1 MVSRDP
7 FRAFAEAPHLGK
19 LPRELRFTD
28 TFRAVLNQESSLRN
42 WQLHKQF
49 GLNGNP
55 IEDPDFNFQETMD
68 AQGDHRYS
76 SLLSDAVN
84 EEHYNKLRLKAM
96 FEDHQRQIIS
106 DSGFGHTMAA
116 GLLTGLADP
125 LNLALG
131 AVTGGS
137 ATLARAVFKSAAM
150 AVVITGSNEAVLQN
164 TQLTRTALES
174 VINVAADMVFSTVL
188 GVGAYGIVRGLGGN
202 PEMLR
207 ANLGREERADSGAYG
222 IPFGSDPD
230 GRIVLYEHPSSVTRG
245 PVIPEFR
252 AVDPS
257 KEIGPGNQAAEYDV
271 GEHKIYVDYHWLNR
285 DFASE
290 AWKKPR
296 VKGAKPIDYD
306 FKSAE
311 EYTAFVIQ
319 HEYLHSVHPQARN
332 AAGEIIED
340 LGTYENRIN
349 DYALSLRLSRAPDAP
364 VLTKGTRGEISE
376 ATHHRHEA
384 EIRAT
389 YGDDAADQMGREGAF
404 GGFHGE
410 THPGARHTDGN
421 IPPESLDD
429 TARKAGYDGYE
440 DTIDHVEAFSERV
453 LSGDLTWITRL
464 AHAYGLEKLKVSP
477 MLHLLNSK
485 LHSARWYIWNLT
497 ETPVSVVGN
506 QHGYVTPTSVQ
517 QNAKI
522 HNYLISQIVE
532 LTTKAFAAHRLG
544 RSIDDPSITTGG
556 VLKELGKAQ
565 VERFSGKLP
574 TASSRSIVGFKV
586 RVSRALRSGDADED
600 PAVMEV
606 VKQIRKTIEQVTD
619 DAQKLGLLPEKLE
632 LFGTKSYLPRM
643 WLQDV
648 VTKNVDELVTIITTW
663 QRGNVSADMP
673 ENLVEAM
680 NKGTEAHEHYV
691 RLQLKGV
698 SRRLNGIEDYSPESA
713 APGGSFKERGIWV
726 DDNVIAGDNTG
737 WGGSGMSFIESDID
751 HIIKRWVPTLT
762 TDMEIVRNP
771 VFGSVGFENV
781 TARIRRESVES
792 AEELGDGIIEVQIT
806 TPQGAPMPENFVRA
820 VTDEDTFVV
829 GRGAGEPDYDSIP
842 EYDAT
847 TGEIL
852 DMPDQPKGGTT
863 WQRGVG
869 KRKIIVKTTK
879 RAEEDIEKLIAV
891 RDNMRGTYSLS
902 EDPLSITARMA
913 RLSIDMTHLAL
924 MGNVVVSSLPDAGRL
939 LVVNK
944 MHAIKTL
951 QLAFKHRDA
960 YKMAALEA
968 KYAGT
973 ALDMSKAQTIN
984 SLLHQGEIPRYTGA
998 ERLVGRLTDT
1008 LFIVNGLNP
1017 WNAMM
1022 KQAAGIATIARMI
1035 HDFRLYQSGELS
1047 NKSITQ
1053 LARAGI
1059 DGGLI
1064 REVMAKVDKHGEIVD
1079 DIDIV
1084 NSHLWGNSESDLA
1097 LLTRFRAILNKEIDT
1112 QIVTPGPADVP
1123 LMFKKTPLWEE
1134 VTERL
1139 LGRKMTA
1146 REAAAFNL
1154 ETGERAIEGDRP
1166 GRFGPGGRMRA
1177 EAAAL
1182 YPELGKMFGQYKSFI
1197 AGSWS
1202 RVMLNS
1208 AQHRDSREIIGIG
1221 TMVLIGGMA
1230 KTLKDWSYNRPGP
1243 KNLTDFLIEGFD
1255 QAGLGAWV
1263 MWANNSTEMLTNNSI
1278 GVRPFVG
1285 VQENYPASARFQ
1297 TSNIAGPAVGQ
1308 WWHGME
1314 GVGQLATGQMPTSL
1328 IEIAP
1333 YKSYFPLRLH
1343 NLFNWGK
1350 TFDETVDVGA
1360 TQ

>member
-1 MVSRDP
+1 MQRIDP
-7 FRAFAEAPHLGK
+7 LGYGPSPHIGQ
-19 LPRELRFTD
+19 LPREVNFSS
-28 TFRAVLNQESSLRN
+28 TFRAVLNQESSLRS
-42 WQLHKQF
+42 WDLHRKF
-49 GLNGNP
+49 GLDGNP
-55 IEDPDFNFQETMD
+55 VEDPDFNFQQVMD
-68 AQGDHRYS
+68 AQGDHKYRS
-76 SLLSDAVN
+76 ILSESVS

-96 FEDHQRQIIS
+96 FEEHQRGIIA
-106 DSGFGHTMAA
+106 DSGFTETLAA
-116 GLLTGLADP
+116 GFLVGMTDP
-125 LNLALG
+125 LNIVLG
-131 AVTGGS
+131 AVSGGS
-137 ATLARAVFKSAAM
+137 ATLARSVFKSAAM
-150 AVVITGSNEAVLQN
+150 AVAITGGNETVLQQ
-164 TQLTRTALES
+164 TQITRTGMES
-174 VINVAADMVFSTVL
+174 VINLAADMVFSTAL
-188 GVGAYGIVRGLGGN
+188 GVGAYGIARGLGAN
-202 PEMLR
+202 PKMLR
-207 ANLGREERADSGAYG
+207 NNLGREERADSGTYG
-222 IPFGSDPD
+222 LPFGDDPD
-230 GRIVLYEHPSSVTRG
+230 APLVLYEPPSSTTRG
-245 PVIPEFR
+245 PVVPEYR
-252 AVDPS
+252 AVDPT
-257 KEIGPGNQAAEYDV
+257 KDIGPGNQAAEYDV
-271 GEHKIYVDYHWLNR
+271 GEHKIYVDYHWLKR
-285 DFASE
+285 DFAGQ

-306 FKSAE
+306 FKSAD

-340 LGTYENRIN
+340 LGAYENRIN
-349 DYALSLRLSRAPDAP
+349 DYALPLRLARAPDAEI
-364 VLTKGTRGEISE
+364 LTKATRGELSE
-376 ATHHRHEA
+376 ATHQRHES
-384 EIRAT
+384 EIRAN
-389 YGDDAADQMGREGAF
+389 YGDDVADQMGREGAF
-404 GGFHGE
+404 GGFFGE
-410 THPGARHTDGN
+410 THPAARHTDGN
-421 IPPESLDD
+421 IPPERLDD
-429 TARKAGYDGYE
+429 TARKSGYDGYE
-440 DTIDHVEAFSERV
+440 DTIDHVEAYSERV

-477 MLHLLNSK
+477 MLHLLNSQ
-485 LHSARWYIWNLT
+485 LHSARWYISNLI
-497 ETPVSVVGN
+497 ETPVSLVGN
-506 QHGYVTPTSVQ
+506 QHGYVTPISIQ

-522 HNYLISQIVE
+522 HNYLVSQIVE
-532 LTTKAFAAHRLG
+532 ITTKAFAAHRLG
-544 RSIDDPSITTGG
+544 RSVDDPSIGTTRI
-556 VLKELGKAQ
+556 LRELGKAQ

-574 TASSRSIVGFKV
+574 TSSSRSIVGFKI

-606 VKQIRKTIEQVTD
+606 VKQIRKTINQVTD
-619 DAQKLGLLPEKLE
+619 DAQKLGLLPEQLE

-648 VTKNVDELVTIITTW
+648 VEKNVDELVKVITTW
-663 QRGNVSADMP
+663 QRGNSSADMP

-680 NKGTEAHEHYV
+680 SKGTEAHEKYI
-691 RLQLKGV
+691 RLQLRGV

-737 WGGSGMSFIESDID
+737 WGGSGISFIESDID

-771 VFGSVGFENV
+771 IFGSVGFENV
-781 TARIRRESVES
+781 TARIRRESVER
-792 AEELGDGIIEVQIT
+792 AEELGDEVVEVRIT
-806 TPQGAPMPENFVRA
+806 TPQGAPMPDKFIRTA
-820 VTDEDTFVV
+820 TDQDTFTV
-829 GRGAGEPDYDSIP
+829 GRGQGEPDLDTIP
-842 EYDAT
+842 EYDPE

-852 DMPDQPKGGTT
+852 GTVDQEMGSSGWT
-863 WQRGVG
+863 RSVG
-869 KRKIIVKTTK
+869 KRQIIVKSTK
-879 RAEEDIEKLIAV
+879 RGEDDIEKLINV
-891 RDNMRGTYSLS
+891 RDVMRGTYSLS
-902 EDPLSITARMA
+902 EDPLSITSRMA

-924 MGNVVVSSLPDAGRL
+924 MGNVLVSSLPDAGRL

-951 QLAFKHRDA
+951 QLAFNNRDA

-973 ALDMSKAQTIN
+973 GLDMAKAQTIN

-1022 KQAAGIATIARMI
+1022 KQAAGIATIARMV
-1035 HDFRLYQSGELS
+1035 HDFRLYQSGNLS

-1059 DGGLI
+1059 DGRFI
-1064 REVMAKVDKHGEIVD
+1064 DEIMVKVNKHGEIVD

-1084 NSHLWGNSESDLA
+1084 NSHLWGESDADLA
-1097 LLTRFRAILNKEIDT
+1097 LLTKFRAILNKEIDT
-1112 QIVTPGPADVP
+1112 QIVTPGPGDVP
-1123 LMFKKTPLWEE
+1123 LMFKKTPLFEE

-1146 REAAAFNL
+1146 REAEAFNL
-1154 ETGERAIEGDRP
+1154 EKGEKAIEGDRP
-1166 GRFGPGGRMRA
+1166 GRFGPGGRLRA

-1255 QAGLGAWV
+1255 QAGLGSWV

-1343 NLFNWGK
+1343 NIFNWGK

>member
-1 MVSRDP
+1 MARIDP
-7 FRAFAEAPHLGK
+7 FTSFGQGPHLGQ
-19 LPRELRFTD
+19 LPTDLGFTD
-28 TFRAVLNQESSLRN
+28 TFRAVLNQESALRS
-42 WQLHKQF
+42 WDLHIKF

-55 IEDPDFNFQETMD
+55 IEDPNFNFQEVVE
-68 AQGDHRYS
+68 AEGDQRYS
-76 SLLSDAVN
+76 SILSDAVN
-84 EEHYNKLRLKAM
+84 QEHYNRLKLKAL
-96 FEDHQRQIIS
+96 FEDHQRQIIA
-106 DSGFGHTMAA
+106 DSGFGQTMAA
-116 GLLTGLADP
+116 GLLTGSVDP
-125 LNLALG
+125 FNLVLG
-131 AVTGGS
+131 AISGGS
-137 ATLARAVFKSAAM
+137 STLARSVFKSAAM
-150 AVVITGSNEAVLQN
+150 ALVITGGNEAILQN
-164 TQLTRTALES
+164 TQVTRTGMES
-174 VINVAADMVFSTVL
+174 VINMAADMVFSTAL

-207 ANLGREERADSGAYG
+207 ANLAREERADSGSYG
-222 IPFGSDPD
+222 IPFGDDPNAPV
-230 GRIVLYEHPSSVTRG
+230 VLYGPPSSPIRG
-245 PVIPEFR
+245 PIVPEFR
-252 AVDPS
+252 AVDYTKP
-257 KEIGPGNQAAEYDV
+257 IGPGNRAAEYDV
-271 GEHKIYVDYHWLNR
+271 GEHVIYVDYHTLNR
-285 DFASE
+285 DFAAR
-290 AWKKPR
+290 AWEKPT
-296 VKGAKPIDYD
+296 VKGADPINYE
-306 FKSAE
+306 FKNAE

-332 AAGEIIED
+332 AAGEIIES
-340 LGTYENRIN
+340 LGAYENRMN
-349 DYALSLRLSRAPDAP
+349 DYALSLRLARSPDAE
-364 VLTKGTRGEISE
+364 VLTKGTRSE
-376 ATHHRHEA
+376 LSQATHQRHEA
-384 EIRAT
+384 EIRSK
-389 YGDDAADQMGREGAF
+389 YGDDAAEQMGREGAF
-404 GGFHGE
+404 GGFFGE
-410 THPGARHTDGN
+410 THPAARHTDGN
-421 IPPESLDD
+421 IPPERLDD
-429 TARKAGYDGYE
+429 TSRKAGHDGYE

-464 AHAYGLEKLKVSP
+464 AHAYGLEKLKFSP

-506 QHGYVTPTSVQ
+506 QHGYVTPISVQ
-517 QNAKI
+517 QSAKV
-522 HNYLISQIVE
+522 HNYLISQIVGI
-532 LTTKAFAAHRLG
+532 TTRGFTAHRLG
-544 RSIDDPSITTGG
+544 RSVDDPSIGTGG
-556 VLKELGKAQ
+556 ILKELAKAQ

-600 PAVMEV
+600 PAVMAV
-606 VKQIRKTIEQVTD
+606 VKQIRKTINQVTD
-619 DAQKLGLLPEKLE
+619 DAQKLGLLPEQLE

-663 QRGNVSADMP
+663 QRGNSSADMP
-673 ENLVEAM
+673 QNLVEAM

-751 HIIKRWVPTLT
+751 HIIKRWVPALT
-762 TDMEIVRNP
+762 TDMEIARNP

-781 TARIRRESVES
+781 TARIRRESVER
-792 AEELGDGIIEVQIT
+792 AEELGDDIIEVQIT
-806 TPQGAPMPENFVRA
+806 TPQGAPMPENFVRG

-829 GRGAGEPDYDSIP
+829 GKGAGEPDYDSIP

-852 DMPDQPKGGTT
+852 DMPDQPKGGGT
-863 WQRGVG
+863 WQRSVG

-879 RAEEDIEKLIAV
+879 RAEEDIQKLIDV
-891 RDNMRGTYSLS
+891 RDAMRGTYSLS
-902 EDPLSITARMA
+902 EDPLSITSRMA

-924 MGNVVVSSLPDAGRL
+924 MGNVLVSSLPDVARL

-1112 QIVTPGPADVP
+1112 QIVLP
-1123 LMFKKTPLWEE
+1123 
-1134 VTERL
+1134 
-1139 LGRKMTA
+1139 
-1146 REAAAFNL
+1146 
-1154 ETGERAIEGDRP
+1154 
-1166 GRFGPGGRMRA
+1166 
-1177 EAAAL
+1177 
-1182 YPELGKMFGQYKSFI
+1182 
-1197 AGSWS
+1197 
-1202 RVMLNS
+1202 
-1208 AQHRDSREIIGIG
+1208 
-1221 TMVLIGGMA
+1221 
-1230 KTLKDWSYNRPGP
+1230 
-1243 KNLTDFLIEGFD
+1243 D
-1255 QAGLGAWV
+1255 Q
-1263 MWANNSTEMLTNNSI
+1263 
-1278 GVRPFVG
+1278 
-1285 VQENYPASARFQ
+1285 
-1297 TSNIAGPAVGQ
+1297 
-1308 WWHGME
+1308 
-1314 GVGQLATGQMPTSL
+1314 QMSL
-1328 IEIAP
+1328 
-1333 YKSYFPLRLH
+1333 
-1343 NLFNWGK
+1343 
-1350 TFDETVDVGA
+1350 
-1360 TQ
+1360 